1 MPATAYSPY
10 SRHHRHLE
18 GWHGLL
24 GLAGEQMPPWV
35 WLPNRTAGPAHVDA
49 VRPGRR
55 AQCYWIEANATA
67 AVPVSNRFDRLRDQT
82 DAPVAT
88 EARAGPVATQAPDSV
103 TTIRG
108 TSYLGNWNVRGM
120 KIASNIMKA
129 VNPAWCRKQGHPL
142 CAVQET

>member
-1 MPATAYSPY
+1 
-10 SRHHRHLE
+10 
-18 GWHGLL
+18 
-24 GLAGEQMPPWV
+24 MPPWV
-35 WLPNRTAGPAHVDA
+35 WLPNRTTSTRGCGTP
-49 VRPGRR
+49 R
-55 AQCYWIEANATA
+55 ATSAMLLDPEANATA

-82 DAPVAT
+82 DAPAT

-129 VNPAWCRKQGHPL
+129 VNPAWCLAADPL
-142 CAVQET
+142 RSAGDLMDP